1 MIATDRDKAKARK
14 ARRQAKARRLNL
26 EAGVPSRATL
36 RAETQKL
43 QAALNAAVRARD
55 GAVCISCGRGGLVV
69 AFRGGTWQAGHLFNV
84 KTYPALRFHPLNIH
98 SQCSQCNSTTAN
110 RGGRMGN
117 QAAYSAEFI
126 RRRGL
131 ETFQALD
138 AIKAEVRQWR
148 ILDLIELRAVLTS
161 DGLDAYQARYF
172 EITGWKVA

>member
-1 MIATDRDKAKARK
+1 MTPSAQKAADRK
-14 ARRQAKARRLNL
+14 ARRKAKARRLNL

-43 QAALNAAVRARD
+43 QSALNAAVRERD
-55 GAVCISCGRGGLVV
+55 GAVCISCGRTGLVV
-69 AFRGGTWQAGHLFNV
+69 AMGGTWQAGHLFNV

-148 ILDLIELRAVLTS
+148 ILDLIELRTVLTS
-161 DGLDAYQARYF
+161 GGIDAYQARYF
-172 EITGWKVA
+172 DLTGWKVAA